1 MIAAMSYMSALFVN
15 MYDNLYYMFGA
26 EIKFFVGW
34 PVSGVVGQTGFVAGR
49 NGERSAGSGELDTA
63 GLSRITYNFSI
74 LLNRATIFQQ

>member
-15 MYDNLYYMFGA
+15 MYDNLYYMFEV

-34 PVSGVVGQTGFVAGR
+34 PVYGVVGQAGFVAGR
-49 NGERSAGSGELDTA
+49 NGESGEADAA
-63 GLSRITYNFSI
+63 GLSRITYNFSR